1 MPARHA
7 ERTTA
12 LTHSANSPIGIDG
25 QIVPGNSFH
34 NDRHPARARLE
45 AAIAANLDALGFLP
59 VAATL

>member
-12 LTHSANSPIGIDG
+12 PTDTANSPIGIDG

-34 NDRHPARARLE
+34 NDRHPTRARLE
-45 AAIAANLDALGFLP
+45 AAIATNLDALGFLP
-59 VAATL
+59 VDGTL